1 MALSRLASVE
11 LDSLATYLHGSRW
24 GPQLSRDLQLDPRL
38 LRRWKA
44 GTRPVSCCYSTEIAV
59 LVHDRRV
66 SRAQFERVQFNAMA
80 RQHQRIGLEGDFAR
94 ADHRRLSQMV

>member
-1 MALSRLASVE
+1 MALSRLTSVE

-66 SRAQFERVQFNAMA
+66 SRARFERVQFNAMA
-80 RQHQRIGLEGDFAR
+80 DSIGALDLKAILLAPISDLR
-94 ADHRRLSQMV
+94 